1 MEKIYA
7 QSTRKNRTLQSATSQ
22 LQGIFGTE
30 LTYPELQQSV
40 YPVNNFSTDRLILT
54 ESSNCQRYAGLQS
67 DVTNSPEWANLFNV
81 MMPEK
86 LEPNLYSSL
95 RQEEPSFSDYGVQE
109 MSDVATYISWAQY
122 HGI

>member
-40 YPVNNFSTDRLILT
+40 YPVNNFATDRLILT